1 MPKTRSET
9 ARESPPGRIPGPNG
23 ISKPPLPKTGSPSA
37 VLEKLKRKR
46 QERHDRARAYLL
58 LDANGVCHINT
69 GRMADRSQREVYNYA
84 FLVNQY
90 LRSQRG
96 GRVKIKS
103 TSSVR
108 DAQGVFCN
116 TVRTVNKDLFA
127 TLNDGK
133 SKDDKLFSVVAHVP
147 DECIQTRSFGESH
160 NQLAS
165 TGTSGIGQAPG
176 WLPMTRQANS
186 LVANLGKQTLK
197 SSGQTSGPYV
207 SELRVDGEI
216 PTCLLPVNALTLALG
231 EDPFG

>member
-1 MPKTRSET
+1 MPKTRSQT
-9 ARESPPGRIPGPNG
+9 ASESPPSRIPTPNG
-23 ISKPPLPKTGSPSA
+23 ISKPPLPQTGSVSS
-37 VLEKLKRKR
+37 VLEKLRQKR
-46 QERHDRARAYLL
+46 QARQDRARAFLL
-58 LDANGVCHINT
+58 LDLNGVCHINT

-103 TSSVR
+103 TKGVR
-108 DAQGVFCN
+108 EAQGLFCN
-116 TVRTVNKDLFA
+116 TVRSVNKDLFA

-147 DECIQTRSFGESH
+147 DECIQTRSFGQSH

-165 TGTSGIGQAPG
+165 SGASGIGQAPG

-186 LVANLGKQTLK
+186 LVAHLGKQTLK
-197 SSGQTSGPYV
+197 SSGQSSGPFV

-216 PTCLLPVNALTLALG
+216 PTCLLPVNALTQALG
-231 EDPFG
+231 SDPFG